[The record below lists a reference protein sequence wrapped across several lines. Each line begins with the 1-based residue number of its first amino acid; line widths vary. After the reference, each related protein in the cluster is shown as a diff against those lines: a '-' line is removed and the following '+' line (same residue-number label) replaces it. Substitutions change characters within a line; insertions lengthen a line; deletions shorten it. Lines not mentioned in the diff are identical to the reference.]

1 MKHPVKR
8 KRRSEKQIRLLLQ
21 HQEEKNLSVTAFCKA
36 HKIHKATFY
45 NWRNKFGLEMKQ
57 PQEFVRVQLSDSLTQ
72 AGVPFAEI
80 EFTSKVIVRL
90 FQKVDASY
98 FKSLQHP

>member
-57 PQEFVRVQLSDSLTQ
+57 PQEFVRVQLSDNLTE
-72 AGVPFAEI
+72 AAAPFAEI
-80 EFTSKVIVRL
+80 AFSSKVVVKI
-90 FQKVDASY
+90 FQQVDACW
-98 FKSLQHP
+98 FKALQHP